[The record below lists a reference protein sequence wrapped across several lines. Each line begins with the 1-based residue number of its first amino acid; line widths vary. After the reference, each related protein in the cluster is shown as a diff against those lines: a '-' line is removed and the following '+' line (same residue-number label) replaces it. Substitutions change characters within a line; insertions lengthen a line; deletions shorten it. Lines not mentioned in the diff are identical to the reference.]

1 MRIDLVRINNLV
13 DILDDSTE
21 GIFYNLFA
29 LLTDT
34 TDPLY
39 TLFSTYEQLDQEYYL
54 LHSGDKWA
62 SQFYMKMIEANK
74 SMSDIAK
81 VILNKFKVNWNK
93 LYQALNASYNPI
105 NNYDMVE
112 HEEVN
117 SKLKVTSNSKR
128 YGFNTTEDNPVGDMD
143 MENESSGNKD
153 DNFRDLTRSGN
164 IGVTTSQQMISSE
177 VELRRYK
184 LIDIIMNDIDT
195 MLCLKIY

>member
-1 MRIDLVRINNLV
+1 MNKLV

-21 GIFYNLFA
+21 GIFYNIEA
-29 LLTDT
+29 LLNND
-34 TDPLY
+34 DVLKD
-39 TLFSTYEQLDQEYYL
+39 LFSSYEQLDQEYYL

-62 SQFYMKMIEANK
+62 SQFYLKMIEGNK
-74 SMSDIAK
+74 TVSDIAK
-81 VILNKFKVNWNK
+81 VVLNKFKANWTK
-93 LYQALNASYNPI
+93 LYEAIESDYNPI

-117 SKLKVTSNSKR
+117 SKITNTSNSKR
-128 YGFNTTEDNPVGDMD
+128 YGFNTTDNPVGDLD
-143 MENESSGNKD
+143 MENESSGDKK

-177 VELRRYK
+177 IELRRNK
-184 LIDIIMNDIDT
+184 LINIIMNDIDT